1 VNFRMSRIGQCR
13 LEVYAVVFMGFVMQN
28 VLAFVLKT
36 LRWADLLWTI
46 GFLTLAIA
54 TALLHFVLIGLL
66 GLGLVPVSLGVLLV
80 GYLLGV
86 VDSPSPWRQ
95 KIAGFTI
102 FFFGILTL
110 MWTSVTATTIAYDYV
125 TQPAFSFAFSRFDL
139 VLLALGW
146 LTSVASITLSFTLK
160 SSWSTRRCLFWEM
173 VAWVVPA
180 VSLLFFWILFLTGQT
195 LEA

>member
-1 VNFRMSRIGQCR
+1 
-13 LEVYAVVFMGFVMQN
+13 MGFVMQN
-28 VLAFVLKT
+28 VFAFVLKT

-110 MWTSVTATTIAYDYV
+110 MWTSVTATTTAYDYV
-125 TQPAFSFAFSRFDL
+125 TQPAFVFAFSSFDL
-139 VLLALGW
+139 VLSALGW

-160 SSWSTRRCLFWEM
+160 SSWSARRCLFWGM

-180 VSLLFFWILFLTGQT
+180 VSLLFFWILFLTGQI

>member
-1 VNFRMSRIGQCR
+1 MNFRLSRIGQCR
-13 LEVYAVVFMGFVMQN
+13 LEVYAVVFMGFVMQKCTCLCSEN
-28 VLAFVLKT
+28 LAMGGFTLDDWFFDTCHRHCLVALCTDWTFGAADSSCFLWCFV
-36 LRWADLLWTI
+36 
-46 GFLTLAIA
+46 G
-54 TALLHFVLIGLL
+54 GLSSWRRRL
-66 GLGLVPVSLGVLLV
+66 S
-80 GYLLGV
+80 
-86 VDSPSPWRQ
+86 SPWRQ

-139 VLLALGW
+139 VLSVLGW